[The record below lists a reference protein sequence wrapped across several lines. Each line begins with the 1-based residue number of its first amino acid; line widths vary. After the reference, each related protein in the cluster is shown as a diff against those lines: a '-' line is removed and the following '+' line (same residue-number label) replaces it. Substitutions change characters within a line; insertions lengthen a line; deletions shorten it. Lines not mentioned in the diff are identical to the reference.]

1 MAFIADLIMVQA
13 VGKLLK
19 RNRAEVT
26 AVLAVETSFL
36 LQQLGP
42 EGTEN
47 LLINLLITARY
58 EYNQNI
64 ARYFF

>member
-1 MAFIADLIMVQA
+1 MFQA

-42 EGTEN
+42 EGAEN

-58 EYNQNI
+58 GYTQI
-64 ARYFF
+64 MLLFAM